1 MLCPFN
7 NYLQCAMARPREFDE
22 ERVLDALMETFWSK
36 GYEGTSA
43 QDLVDATGVGR
54 GSLYAAYASK
64 DGLFEQALLRYRKRA
79 QAHVEQLRKPGSPI
93 RRLQE
98 LMQGIVDADLGASM
112 KRGCLATN
120 SAIEVAGR
128 DPRVAD
134 LVLQNFAILTRG
146 IEATIQ
152 RGQAVGEVRRD
163 ADAAVLALFIFN
175 AVQGLRVLTKTMSPD
190 DRRKL
195 MAIIDQTLAAL
206 T

>member
-1 MLCPFN
+1 
-7 NYLQCAMARPREFDE
+7 MARPREFDE
-22 ERVLDALMETFWSK
+22 ERVLDAVMETFWRN

-43 QDLVDATGVGR
+43 QDLVDATGLGR

-79 QAHVEQLRKPGSPI
+79 QAHVQQLRKPGSPV
-93 RRLQE
+93 RRLRE
-98 LMQGIVDADLGASM
+98 LMQGIVDADLKASM

-134 LVLQNFAILTRG
+134 LVRQNFTILLQG
-146 IEATIQ
+146 LEETIQ
-152 RGQAVGEVRRD
+152 RGQAVGEIRTN
-163 ADAAVLALFIFN
+163 ADATILALFVLN
-175 AVQGLRVLTKTMSPD
+175 AVQGLRVLAKAMTAQ
-190 DRRKL
+190 DRAKL
-195 MAIIDQTLAAL
+195 TAVIDQTLAAL